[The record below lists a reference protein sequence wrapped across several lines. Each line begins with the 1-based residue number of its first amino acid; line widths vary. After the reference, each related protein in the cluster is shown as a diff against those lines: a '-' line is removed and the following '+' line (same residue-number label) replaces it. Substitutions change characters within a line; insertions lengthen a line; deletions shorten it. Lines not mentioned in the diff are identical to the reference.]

1 MLERRVATIL
11 CLFAA
16 VLLNACSTSGIRKLS
31 EVETEYFS
39 KLKSHL
45 QDSTPRLQNFLEKRT
60 AVSEETALLHI
71 AHLDDNIRSS
81 KLVYSLREVLTAPAS
96 DSAEFVQVT
105 RNKVILYHL
114 AEAGQARN
122 ERLTAELAKS
132 KEERRQLISE
142 FDALNKLVA
151 ETIASNELLHNHLDK
166 PGTAQLTDFI
176 AEVGHQVT
184 AFNEGIKAADQNNTA
199 IQQMVEAGKIADRR
213 VQHAEEELSKFID
226 VWSKINEKKK

>member
-1 MLERRVATIL
+1 MLERRAATIL

-16 VLLNACSTSGIRKLS
+16 LLMNACSTSGIRKLS

-60 AVSEETALLHI
+60 AGIEEAALLEI
-71 AHLDDNIRSS
+71 ALLDDNIRRA

-122 ERLTAELAKS
+122 ERLAAELAKG
-132 KEERRQLISE
+132 KEERNQLVSNLA
-142 FDALNKLVA
+142 ALSKLVA
-151 ETIASNELLHNHLDK
+151 ETIASNEVLHNHLNQ

-199 IQQMVEAGKIADRR
+199 IQHMVEAGMVADRR
-213 VQHAEEELSKFID
+213 VQQTEEGLSKFID
-226 VWSKINEKKK
+226 VWSKLNEKKK

>member
-16 VLLNACSTSGIRKLS
+16 VLLNACSTSGIRKLN

-45 QDSTPRLQNFLEKRT
+45 QDSTPKLQNLLENRT
-60 AVSEETALLHI
+60 AVNEEAALLHV
-71 AHLDDNIRSS
+71 ALLDDNIRRA

-96 DSAEFVQVT
+96 DSAEFVQAT

-114 AEAGQARN
+114 AEASQARN
-122 ERLTAELAKS
+122 ERLAAELAKG
-132 KEERRQLISE
+132 KEERRQLISDL
-142 FDALNKLVA
+142 DALNKLVA
-151 ETIASNELLHNHLDK
+151 ETIASNEVLHNHLDK

-199 IQQMVEAGKIADRR
+199 IQHMVEAGKVADRR
-213 VQHAEEELSKFID
+213 VQRAEEGLSKFID
-226 VWSKINEKKK
+226 VWSQINEKK